1 MLIGTFRLT
10 RSSSKVKDTP
20 RAQSLGLMIAK
31 DSQKIEKVYLRIVKR
46 PPKSDGIRNDKKR
59 FEEQKDQGNVFKLYD
74 YE

>member
-1 MLIGTFRLT
+1 
-10 RSSSKVKDTP
+10 
-20 RAQSLGLMIAK
+20 MIAK

-46 PPKSDGIRNDKKR
+46 PPKFDGIRNDKKR